1 MEKSVLVK
9 KARRSAGCSKIVFW
23 VSVFGHIV
31 VKAQVIV
38 IVETLIVQGILFHFI
53 YVEVLIVNPKFF
65 FVQVIKAVIKIVLF
79 IVKYF
84 FFWFKFVVV
93 VCGRW
98 SADKRSRSGCS
109 DCECL
114 VLHS

>member
-1 MEKSVLVK
+1 M
-9 KARRSAGCSKIVFW
+9 GCSKIVFW
-23 VSVFGHIV
+23 VSVFSHIV
-31 VKAQVIV
+31 VKAQIIV
-38 IVETLIVQGILFHFI
+38 IVETFIIEGILFHFI
-53 YVEVLIVNPKFF
+53 YIEVHIVNPKFF
-65 FVQVIKAVIKIVLF
+65 SVQVIKTVIKIVI

-84 FFWFKFVVV
+84 FFWFKFVVM